1 MPILDAIC
9 DYLETGTSLVEGT
22 TLFKATMP
30 PTPDACVAI
39 YEYPGRP
46 GVYTYGSGGAKV
58 EMPRIQ
64 ILSRALTYAAARST
78 LETIYTF
85 LDGKTAVTLGGT
97 LYLGIFATTAPAAA
111 NDDRDDSNREYCSC
125 NFEIQK
131 VVG

>member
-1 MPILDAIC
+1 MALLDAIC
-9 DYLETGTSLVEGT
+9 DYIETGTSLVEGT
-22 TLFKATMP
+22 SIFKAFMP

-39 YEYPGRP
+39 YEYPGMP
-46 GVYTYGSGGAKV
+46 GTYTYGTGGAKV
-58 EMPRIQ
+58 ERPRIQ
-64 ILSRALTYAAARST
+64 IISRDTTYSAARST

-97 LYLGIFATTAPAAA
+97 LYLGIFATTAPSAL
-111 NDDRDDSNREYCSC
+111 DHDDSSRDYCSC